1 MCLHALAHAKHLPC
15 LPSVLRCIASWTPG
29 GIRACQHMLLALHD
43 TAQHN
48 SYHRCKHPAPE
59 LHCLLK
65 GIGKKLW
72 QSCVQAGLE
81 MKCTRC
87 NFSVLDWNKPSI
99 EFYKSKGAVDLSGA
113 EGWLAFRL
121 HKPEME
127 KFVKEW
133 IKNDVKHFQTCWN
146 NYFKKISF
154 DITNP
159 QNSVF
164 PSKFRKIHQ
173 PCFGAFI
180 KIKKSGFRWA
190 KVYLSKYIEY
200 LRIQSN

>member
-1 MCLHALAHAKHLPC
+1 MPEGPKINAETLAEDGFGAKSFYECFVASDSEKLVGFV
-15 LPSVLRCIASWTPG
+15 LFFYTYSTWEGRSVYMEDLYVTPTY
-29 GIRACQHMLLALHD
+29 R
-43 TAQHN
+43 N
-48 SYHRCKHPAPE
+48 
-59 LHCLLK
+59 K

-127 KFVKEW
+127 KFVKE
-133 IKNDVKHFQTCWN
+133 
-146 NYFKKISF
+146 
-154 DITNP
+154 P
-159 QNSVF
+159 
-164 PSKFRKIHQ
+164 
-173 PCFGAFI
+173 
-180 KIKKSGFRWA
+180 
-190 KVYLSKYIEY
+190 
-200 LRIQSN
+200 